1 MRWKEYIWVTMQD
14 PPETTAGLPRP
25 VKIGIAITVLILL
38 YYGVTWGIRA
48 HVDGQIQKSTGMP
61 MPTLAL
67 TDLTGKS
74 WSNAD
79 LLGKITVLNF
89 FRSKCPSCLKERD
102 VIAQLAKE
110 ADPARLQILGIM
122 TDRVVSGISE
132 DLTRKTLARLAYQH
146 PILMADQAL
155 VDAFHGAGW
164 AHVTPVTYI
173 VDAKGKIVQALRGHQ
188 TLETLRSATH

>member
-1 MRWKEYIWVTMQD
+1 MQD
-14 PPETTAGLPRP
+14 PPETTSGLPRFA
-25 VKIGIAITVLILL
+25 KIGIAIALLVLL
-38 YYGVTWGIRA
+38 YYGVTGGIRA
-48 HVDGQIQKSTGMP
+48 YVDGQIQKSEGKP

-67 TDLTGKS
+67 TDLTGKP

-79 LLGKITVLNF
+79 LFGKTTVLNF

-110 ADPARLQILGIM
+110 ADPAKLQVLGVM

-132 DLTRKTLARLAYQH
+132 NLTRKTLARMAYEH

-173 VDAKGKIVQALRGHQ
+173 IDAKGVIVQALRGHQ
-188 TLETLRSATH
+188 TLKTLRSATQ